1 MANVN
6 VTYQDMQTAAKQL
19 RKGQSDIEATLSSLK
34 KQVDA
39 LVAAGYVTD
48 SSSKAFSGAYAEFNT
63 GVTKVVAG
71 LEGMGGYLDVAA
83 TTFQQ
88 ADRELAAALAR

>member
-19 RKGQSDIEATLSSLK
+19 RQGQTEIETTLSGLK

-48 SSSKAFSGAYAEFNT
+48 SSSKAFSSAYTEFNT

-83 TTFQQ
+83 KTFQQ
-88 ADRELAAALAR
+88 ADTELAAALAR